1 MKYMFLLLVIIS
13 TTGIY
18 GQNKMTADELFKK
31 AHDVAFKQKDRKQA
45 RDICYEILK
54 DSPNYTDVSVFLARL
69 YTWDDM
75 YDSARAIFSK
85 IFSRDSSNY
94 DAINA
99 AIDMEYWSDNS
110 KQALVYCN
118 LGLEKYP
125 KSEDYLLKKA
135 RVLANL
141 KQYDEAFSTIERLLS
156 INNSNAEAL
165 SLAERLK
172 EEVRINAITVN
183 YSYEKFNEIFSPWQ
197 LGYIQYSRQT
207 PIGTAILRA
216 NFGNRFDTP
225 GTQYEID
232 MYPRFANGL
241 YAYLNFG
248 YSNSDIF
255 PKTRYGASLYYSLP
269 LSFEVDAGFRLLKYS
284 SDVWIYTTALGKYY
298 SNFWFSLRTFI
309 TPSVQYASH
318 SYSLTIRYYLSGADD
333 YIALSGG
340 TGISPDASSID
351 NQNYWL
357 KSNSGGIEYQTKI
370 TKRIIID
377 FSGSYSKEERLPGSF
392 ITEFTGGLSLKYL
405 F

>member
-1 MKYMFLLLVIIS
+1 MKYLFLLFVIIS
-13 TTGIY
+13 FSSIY
-18 GQNKMTADELFKK
+18 GQKKMTADELFIK
-31 AHDVAFKQKDRKQA
+31 ARDVAFKLKDRKQA

-75 YDSARAIFSK
+75 YDSAKAVFSQ

-99 AIDMEYWSDNS
+99 AIDMEYWSDNP
-110 KQALVYCN
+110 KQALIYCN
-118 LGLEKYP
+118 LGLRKYP
-125 KSEDYLLKKA
+125 KSEDYLLEKA
-135 RVLANL
+135 RVLASL
-141 KQYDEAFSTIERLLS
+141 KQYEEAFITIEKLLS

-172 EEVRINAITVN
+172 EDVRINAITVN
-183 YSYEKFNEIFSPWQ
+183 YSYEKFNKIFSPWQ

-207 PIGTAILRA
+207 PLGTAILRA

-241 YAYLNFG
+241 YAYLNIG

-284 SDVWIYTTALGKYY
+284 SDVWIYTAALGKYY

-318 SYSLTIRYYLSGADD
+318 SYSLTIRYYLAGADD

-357 KSNSGGIEYQTKI
+357 KSNSGSLEYQSKI
-370 TKRIIID
+370 TKEIIID
-377 FSGSYSKEERLPGSF
+377 FSGSYSKEERFPGSF
-392 ITEFTGGLSLKYL
+392 ITEFTGGLSLKYI